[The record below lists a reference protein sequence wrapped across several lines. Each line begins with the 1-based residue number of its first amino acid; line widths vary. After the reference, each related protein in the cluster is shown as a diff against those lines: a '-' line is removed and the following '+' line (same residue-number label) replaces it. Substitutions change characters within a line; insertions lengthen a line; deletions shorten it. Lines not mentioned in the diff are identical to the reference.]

1 MSWEPCKAGFDAP
14 VSRFRESPDKLMS
27 KGSSFQ
33 QGIGFGLR
41 LGVEMLVA
49 TMVGALI
56 GYGLDR
62 LFGTEPWLLVLF
74 LLFGGASGC
83 LNVYRAA
90 MAAQLDFEENNDDE
104 DDNQTPNDQPESDR
118 KL

>member
-1 MSWEPCKAGFDAP
+1 
-14 VSRFRESPDKLMS
+14 MS
-27 KGSSFQ
+27 KGISFQ
-33 QGIGFGLR
+33 QGIGFGIR

-49 TMVGALI
+49 TLLGALI

-74 LLFGGASGC
+74 LLFGGAAGC
-83 LNVYRAA
+83 LGVYRAA
-90 MAAQLDFEENNDDE
+90 MTAHPILE
-104 DDNQTPNDQPESDR
+104 DDNNDNDDQTPNDQPQSDR

>member
-1 MSWEPCKAGFDAP
+1 
-14 VSRFRESPDKLMS
+14 MS

-33 QGIGFGLR
+33 QGLSFGLR

-49 TMVGALI
+49 TMIGTLV
-56 GYGLDR
+56 GYGLDK
-62 LFGTEPWLLVLF
+62 LFNTGPWLLVLF
-74 LLFGGASGC
+74 LLFGGAAGC

-90 MAAQLDFEENNDDE
+90 MVAQREEESKDENEVSDDQ
-104 DDNQTPNDQPESDR
+104 DTPNDKPQSNR

>member
-1 MSWEPCKAGFDAP
+1 
-14 VSRFRESPDKLMS
+14 MS
-27 KGSSFQ
+27 KEGSSSFR
-33 QGIGFGLR
+33 QGISFGLR

-56 GYGLDR
+56 GYGLDK
-62 LFGTEPWLLVLF
+62 LFETEPWLLVLF
-74 LLFGGASGC
+74 LLFGGAAGC

-90 MAAQLDFEENNDDE
+90 MLAQQDEEENDPDE
-104 DDNQTPNDQPESDR
+104 DDDDKTSNDDHPQSNR

>member
-1 MSWEPCKAGFDAP
+1 
-14 VSRFRESPDKLMS
+14 MS
-27 KGSSFQ
+27 KEGSSSFR
-33 QGIGFGLR
+33 QGISFGLR

-56 GYGLDR
+56 GYGLDK
-62 LFGTEPWLLVLF
+62 LFETEPWLLVLF
-74 LLFGGASGC
+74 LLFGGAAGC

-90 MAAQLDFEENNDDE
+90 MLAQQDEEKNDPDE
-104 DDNQTPNDQPESDR
+104 DDDDKTSNDDHPQSNR

>member
-1 MSWEPCKAGFDAP
+1 
-14 VSRFRESPDKLMS
+14 MS
-27 KGSSFQ
+27 KEGSSSFR
-33 QGIGFGLR
+33 QGISFGLR

-56 GYGLDR
+56 GYGLDK
-62 LFGTEPWLLVLF
+62 FFETEPWLLVLF
-74 LLFGGASGC
+74 LLFGGAAGC

-90 MAAQLDFEENNDDE
+90 MLAQQDEEENDPDE
-104 DDNQTPNDQPESDR
+104 DDDDKTSNDHPQSNR

>member
-1 MSWEPCKAGFDAP
+1 
-14 VSRFRESPDKLMS
+14 MS

-33 QGIGFGLR
+33 QGLSFGVR
-41 LGVEMLVA
+41 LGVEMLVS

-56 GYGLDR
+56 GYGLDK

-74 LLFGGASGC
+74 LLFGGAAGC

-90 MAAQLDFEENNDDE
+90 MLAQQADEENSNNENDD
-104 DDNQTPNDQPESDR
+104 DDDHKTANNQPHSDR

>member
-1 MSWEPCKAGFDAP
+1 
-14 VSRFRESPDKLMS
+14 MS
-27 KGSSFQ
+27 KGISFQ
-33 QGIGFGLR
+33 QGIGFGIR

-49 TMVGALI
+49 TLLGALI

-74 LLFGGASGC
+74 LLFGGAAGC
-83 LNVYRAA
+83 LGVYRAA
-90 MAAQLDFEENNDDE
+90 TIEQPILEEENNDH
-104 DDNQTPNDQPESDR
+104 DDPTPNDQPQSDR

>member
-1 MSWEPCKAGFDAP
+1 
-14 VSRFRESPDKLMS
+14 MS

-33 QGIGFGLR
+33 QGISFGLR

-56 GYGLDR
+56 GYGLDT
-62 LFGTEPWLLVLF
+62 LFETEPWLLVLF
-74 LLFGGASGC
+74 LLFGGAAGC

-90 MAAQLDFEENNDDE
+90 MLAQKQNEENEND
-104 DDNQTPNDQPESDR
+104 NNNNPSKNRP
-118 KL
+118 

>member
-1 MSWEPCKAGFDAP
+1 
-14 VSRFRESPDKLMS
+14 MS
-27 KGSSFQ
+27 KEGSSSFR
-33 QGIGFGLR
+33 QGISFGLR

-56 GYGLDR
+56 GYGLDK
-62 LFGTEPWLLVLF
+62 LFETEPWLLVLF
-74 LLFGGASGC
+74 LLFGGAAGC

-90 MAAQLDFEENNDDE
+90 MLAQQDEEENDPDE
-104 DDNQTPNDQPESDR
+104 DDDDKTSNDHPQSNR

>member
-1 MSWEPCKAGFDAP
+1 MG
-14 VSRFRESPDKLMS
+14 
-27 KGSSFQ
+27 KGSSFN
-33 QGIGFGLR
+33 QGISFGLR

-56 GYGLDR
+56 GYGLDK
-62 LFGTEPWLLVLF
+62 LLDTEPWMLILF
-74 LLFGGASGC
+74 LLFGGAAGC

-90 MAAQLDFEENNDDE
+90 MVAQREEENEDE
-104 DDNQTPNDQPESDR
+104 DEVSNNQNTSNDQPQSDR